1 MVMDKAKQNNIFLI
15 GPMGAGKSSVGR
27 YLAKL
32 LQMEFYDSDEEIE
45 KSTGVNLG
53 WIFDVE
59 GEEGFRKREAGV
71 IAALVKRTHI
81 ILATGGG
88 TVVVPENQKNL
99 AERGCIVYLEVSLK
113 NQEPRV
119 VNDIRRP
126 LLQVDNRLEVME
138 RLQEEREPI
147 YQKLADFRVQ
157 TDNRSVRA
165 VADDIIAW
173 LKKETNR

>member
-1 MVMDKAKQNNIFLI
+1 MDKAKQNNIFLV
-15 GPMGAGKSSVGR
+15 GPMGAGKSSVGK

-32 LQMEFYDSDEEIE
+32 LQMDFYDSDEEIE
-45 KSTGVNLG
+45 KSTGVDLG

-59 GEEGFRKREAGV
+59 GEEGFRRREANV
-71 IAALVKRTHI
+71 IANLAKRTHI

-88 TVVVPENQKNL
+88 TVVVPENQKIL
-99 AERGCIVYLEVSLK
+99 AERGFVIYLEVSLE

-126 LLQVDNRLEVME
+126 LLRVENRFEVME

-165 VADDIIAW
+165 VADDIVAW
-173 LKKETNR
+173 LKKETKR